1 MSVYRKDNNGNLRK
15 IAGSL
20 TQRLNTA
27 IFKAAHTV
35 ENGADYYTISEVE
48 AMSYISSLTDNTNF
62 WIYIDESNV
71 TNEVYLRYKEQVLRV
86 SLNKNTTIPIDSMYG
101 KTDLFTLK
109 ASETGII
116 EVAEVLDYAG
126 DISAALDAIL
136 GV

>member
-1 MSVYRKDNNGNLRK
+1 MSVYRKDNDGNLRK

-35 ENGADYYTISEVE
+35 ENGADYYTISELE

-71 TNEVYLRYKEQVLRV
+71 SNEVYLRYKNQTLRV
-86 SLNKNTTIPIDSMYG
+86 VLNKDVNIPVDSLYG
-101 KTDLFTLK
+101 KVDLFTLK
-109 ASETGII
+109 ASQTGEIH
-116 EVAEVLDYAG
+116 VAEVLAYAG

>member
-48 AMSYISSLTDNTNF
+48 AMSIRRAYRLSQ
-62 WIYIDESNV
+62 
-71 TNEVYLRYKEQVLRV
+71 K
-86 SLNKNTTIPIDSMYG
+86 
-101 KTDLFTLK
+101 
-109 ASETGII
+109 
-116 EVAEVLDYAG
+116 
-126 DISAALDAIL
+126 DI
-136 GV
+136 